1 MNSAGRVARRGMTL
15 GALSLALGALTTG
28 TATAGTAT
36 AGQDSTSR
44 SARVASAPE
53 NTEQGSSISELVSK
67 ENIELGSW
75 MSQLGSTIGDRPLNQ
90 IVMPGS
96 HDAGSAGITKNSGMC
111 DAGDTVDFARKWP
124 ELASSM
130 SRTQTGSLVEQLEA
144 GSRYLDLRLC
154 KQGDRWYSYHGG
166 PMGRQFFD
174 SFNGNQGGIIPG
186 EARELADWINRH
198 PKEIVILRVKTTG
211 PAATLKED
219 SRAAIAELGGMV
231 GGDQLDNPAIADGSL
246 KPTSTYNDFMAAG
259 KHVVVVDD
267 TDSTSYPWAWRQPD
281 VQDYR
286 GSYVGVS
293 SKWEDIALAALDP
306 NLEQKTYDAVLRRG
320 DEVLGKT
327 PQAGSEKKLF
337 VQQVI
342 IDPSNS
348 IPNAAVIQVL
358 DKLKLVSAWKA
369 ENFLLSMENE
379 LNRQVLAKLR
389 TSWNNTNVTDNMNIV
404 MTDDVNQNR
413 NGVAAGE
420 LQREIIS
427 KNLPQQITSH
437 TFYNSTRKA
446 DGTWTGPTAL
456 SGAGTSFRYVGDRQA
471 VSAMRDGG
479 IQVLGIGVDG
489 NIWHNIRRADG
500 GWQGWNALPAAD
512 NKTTGFAA
520 KDVAI
525 TTAPNG
531 DAQVVAVGKDGYAYH
546 NIRYA
551 DGNWQGW
558 APMPGPDGGL
568 LKATRAAAALMP
580 DGSTQVLVFGGDGKM
595 RLGTRAANRNWSSWQ
610 TVAGVNA
617 PDFQGSALSIAALPN
632 GDSQIAAIGKDGN
645 VWHTIHR
652 ADGGWS
658 DWGVPAGVS
667 GGAMEASAVSLTG
680 MPDGSV
686 QVAAV
691 GRDGDVYHGIRRS
704 GGDWTPFQ
712 RVGGIRGAGAFAGDQ
727 VGITGLAD
735 GSSQLILTTR

>member
-1 MNSAGRVARRGMTL
+1 MNSAGRVVRRGMSL
-15 GALSLALGALTTG
+15 GALSVVLGALTTG

-36 AGQDSTSR
+36 AGQDSAT
-44 SARVASAPE
+44 AWAQVTPAP
-53 NTEQGSSISELVSK
+53 

-75 MSQLGSTIGDRPLNQ
+75 MSQLGGAIGDRPLNQ

-96 HDAGSAGITKNSGMC
+96 HDAGSAGITKSSGMC
-111 DAGDTVDFARKWP
+111 DAGDTVDTARMWP
-124 ELASSM
+124 ELAASM
-130 SRTQTGSLVEQLEA
+130 SRAQSGSLVEQLEA

-166 PMGRQFFD
+166 PLGRQFFD
-174 SFNGNQGGIIPG
+174 ALDGSQGIIPG

-231 GGDQLDNPAIADGSL
+231 GGDRLDNPAIADGSL
-246 KPTSTYNDFMAAG
+246 NPTSTYNDFMAAG

-267 TDSTSYPWAWRQPD
+267 TNSTSYPWAWQQPD

-293 SKWEDIALAALDP
+293 SKLEDILSAMLDP
-306 NLEQKTYDAVLRRG
+306 ALEQKTYNAVLQRG
-320 DEVLGKT
+320 DEVLGKA
-327 PQAGSEKKLF
+327 PKAGSEKKLF
-337 VQQVI
+337 VQQTI

-348 IPNAAVIQVL
+348 IPTAAVTRLL
-358 DKLKLVSAWKA
+358 DKLKLVSSWKA
-369 ENFLLSMENE
+369 DNFLLSMENE
-379 LNRQVLAKLR
+379 LNKQVLAKLR
-389 TSWNNTNVTDNMNIV
+389 ESWNHTNVTDNMNIV

-427 KNLPQQITSH
+427 KNLPQRITSH

-446 DGTWTGPTAL
+446 DGTWTGPSAL
-456 SGAGTSFRYVGDRQA
+456 SGAGEAFRYVGERQA
-471 VSAMRDGG
+471 VGAMRDGG

-500 GWQGWNALPAAD
+500 SWQGWNALLAAD
-512 NKTTGFAA
+512 NKNIGFAA
-520 KDVAI
+520 KDIAL
-525 TTAPNG
+525 TTMPNG
-531 DAQVVAVGKDGYAYH
+531 DAQIVAVGKDGYAYH
-546 NIRYA
+546 NIRFA
-551 DGNWQGW
+551 NGTWQGW
-558 APMPGPDGGL
+558 NAMPGQDAGL
-568 LKATRAAAALMP
+568 LKATMAAAAHLP
-580 DGSTQVLVFGGDGKM
+580 NGSTQVLVFGADGRM
-595 RLGTRAANRNWSSWQ
+595 RLGTRAANGTWSSWQ

-632 GDSQIAAIGKDGN
+632 GDSQIAAIGIDGN
-645 VWHTIHR
+645 IWHTIHR

-658 DWGVPAGVS
+658 GWGAPAGVS
-667 GGAMEASAVSLTG
+667 GGAMEASAVALAG
-680 MPDGSV
+680 MPDHSV

-691 GRDGDVYHGIRRS
+691 GPDGDVYHSVRLSDGN
-704 GGDWTPFQ
+704 WTPFQ
-712 RVGGIRGAGAFAGDQ
+712 RVSGIRGAGSFAGDQ
-727 VGITGLAD
+727 VGIAGLPD
-735 GSSQLILTTR
+735 GSSQFILTTR

>member
-1 MNSAGRVARRGMTL
+1 MDSVGRVVRRGTAL
-15 GALSLALGALTTG
+15 GALSVVLGMLTTG

-36 AGQDSTSR
+36 AGTAAAGQDSGAL
-44 SARVASAPE
+44 SARVATAPE
-53 NTEQGSSISELVSK
+53 NIQ
-67 ENIELGSW
+67 LGSW
-75 MSQLGSTIGDRPLNQ
+75 MSQLGSAIGDRPLNQ

-96 HDAGSAGITKNSGMC
+96 HDAASAGITKNSGMC
-111 DAGDTVDFARKWP
+111 DAGDTVDTARMWP

-130 SRTQTGSLVEQLEA
+130 SRTQSGSLVEQLEA

-166 PMGRQFFD
+166 PLGRQFFD
-174 SFNGNQGGIIPG
+174 ALGGNQGIIPG

-219 SRAAIAELGGMV
+219 SRAAISELGGMV
-231 GGDQLDNPAIADGSL
+231 GGGRLDNPAIADESL
-246 KPTSTYNDFMAAG
+246 KPTSTYDEFMAAG

-267 TDSTSYPWAWRQPD
+267 TDSTSYPWAWQQPD

-293 SKWEDIALAALDP
+293 AKWDDILKAALDP
-306 NLEQKTYDAVLRRG
+306 ALEEKTYDAVLKRG
-320 DEVLGKT
+320 DEVLGRT
-327 PQAGSEKKLF
+327 PEPGSEKKLF
-337 VQQVI
+337 VQQGI
-342 IDPSNS
+342 IDPSHS
-348 IPNAAVIQVL
+348 IPSAAVIQIL
-358 DKLKLVSAWKA
+358 DKLKLVSEWKA
-369 ENFLLSMENE
+369 DNFLISMENE
-379 LNRQVLAKLR
+379 LNRRLLAKLR
-389 TSWNNTNVTDNMNIV
+389 ASWNNTNVTDNMNIV

-427 KNLPQQITSH
+427 KNLPQRITSH

-446 DGTWTGPTAL
+446 DGTWTGPSAL
-456 SGAGTSFRYVGDRQA
+456 SGAGNAFRYVGDRQA
-471 VSAMRDGG
+471 VSAMPDGG
-479 IQVLGIGVDG
+479 VQVLGVGVDG

-500 GWQGWNALPAAD
+500 GWQGWNALQAAD
-512 NKTTGFAA
+512 NKNVGFAA
-520 KDVAI
+520 EDIAL
-525 TTAPNG
+525 TTSPRG

-558 APMPGPDGGL
+558 AAMPGQDAGL
-568 LKATRAAAALMP
+568 LKATRIAAARMP
-580 DGSTQVLVFGGDGKM
+580 DGSTQVLVFGGDGRM
-595 RLGTRAANRNWSSWQ
+595 RLGTRAADGAWSAWK

-617 PDFQGSALSIAALPN
+617 PDFQGPALSIAALPN
-632 GDSQIAAIGKDGN
+632 GDSQIAAIGIDGN
-645 VWHTIHR
+645 IWHTIHR

-658 DWGVPAGVS
+658 GWGLPAGVS
-667 GGAMEASAVSLTG
+667 GGGMGASTVSLTG

-691 GRDGDVYHGIRRS
+691 GHDGDVYHAERFS
-704 GGDWTPFQ
+704 SGDWTPFQ
-712 RVGGIRGAGAFAGDQ
+712 RVSGIRGAGTFAGDQ
-727 VGITGLAD
+727 VGITGLPD
-735 GSSQLILTTR
+735 GSSRLILTTR